1 LARDKEKIKTYKIF
15 FKILMLKKLADSI
28 RANKNIKKKQKL
40 NPIVQ
45 YIDSNCFKSSR
56 IFTDLGEDSAAIRDS
71 DTYILITTDR
81 IITSF
86 VENYPFGAGFSSILV
101 SVDDIYACG
110 GTPLGASIILS
121 FKEKKVGQKIL
132 EGICF
137 GSKKFEVP
145 IIRGHT
151 NAYGACY
158 ELSSTMIGEIKK
170 EAYISAGDAQVG
182 DSIILAVDFDGKI
195 GEASKFFFD
204 TTTFKSSEIVLKRRR
219 AMNLIAQK
227 QLAHASKDISNG
239 GLFGS
244 ILQLIKYSKVG
255 ADINV
260 TKIKI
265 PPTLVKEDYNL
276 VMFSQMYLTS
286 SFILTAQG
294 QKCKEI
300 VKIFKEHGLEAMVIG
315 KIIEEKN
322 LLRLN
327 NGKKSIEVMRF

>member
-1 LARDKEKIKTYKIF
+1 
-15 FKILMLKKLADSI
+15 MLKKLAESI
-28 RANKNIKKKQKL
+28 RSNENIRQKQKL

-121 FKEKKVGQKIL
+121 FKEEKVGQKIL

-137 GSKKFEVP
+137 GSQKFEVP

-182 DSIILAVDFDGKI
+182 DSIILAVDFDGKV

-204 TTTFKSSEIVLKRRR
+204 TTTFKSSEEVLKRRCS
-219 AMNLIAQK
+219 MNKIAEK
-227 QLAHASKDISNG
+227 QLANASKDISNG

-244 ILQLIKYSKVG
+244 IFQLIKYSNVG
-255 ADINV
+255 ANINISN
-260 TKIKI
+260 IKI
-265 PPTLVKEDYNL
+265 PPVLVKQNYNL
-276 VMFSQMYLTS
+276 VMYSQMYLTS
-286 SFILTAQG
+286 SFILTAKG
-294 QKCKEI
+294 QNCKDI
-300 VKIFKEHGLEAMVIG
+300 VRIFREHGLKAMVIG
-315 KIIEEKN
+315 KIIKDKN
-322 LLRLN
+322 LLKLN
-327 NGKKSIEVMRF
+327 DGEKSIDVMRF

>member
-1 LARDKEKIKTYKIF
+1 MIEKLAKSIRNND
-15 FKILMLKKLADSI
+15 KILE
-28 RANKNIKKKQKL
+28 KQKL

-86 VENYPFGAGFSSILV
+86 VEHYPFGAGFSSILV

-132 EGICF
+132 QGICS
-137 GSKKFEVP
+137 GSQKFQVP

-151 NAYGACY
+151 NAFGACY

-170 EAYISAGDAQVG
+170 EAYISAGNAQVG
-182 DSIILAVDFDGKI
+182 DSIVLASDFEGKV

-204 TTTFKSSEIVLKRRR
+204 TTTFKSSEEVLTRRR
-219 AMNLIAQK
+219 AMNLIAERK
-227 QLAHASKDISNG
+227 LAHASKDISNG

-244 ILQLIKYSKVG
+244 IFQLIKYSSVG
-255 ADINV
+255 AEININ
-260 TKIKI
+260 KIKI
-265 PPTLVKEDYNL
+265 PPVLIKQNYDLISY
-276 VMFSQMYLTS
+276 SKMYLTT
-286 SFILTAQG
+286 SFIITAQG
-294 QKCKEI
+294 TNCKEI
-300 VKIFKEHGLEAMVIG
+300 VNIFRNHGLESMVIG
-315 KIIEEKN
+315 KIIEDKN
-322 LLRLN
+322 LLKLSDDN
-327 NGKKSIEVMRF
+327 TSIDVMRF

>member
-1 LARDKEKIKTYKIF
+1 MIEKLAKSIRNND
-15 FKILMLKKLADSI
+15 KILE
-28 RANKNIKKKQKL
+28 KQKL

-86 VENYPFGAGFSSILV
+86 VEHYPFGAGFSSILV

-110 GTPLGASIILS
+110 GKPLGASIILS
-121 FKEKKVGQKIL
+121 FKKKKVGQKIL
-132 EGICF
+132 EGICS
-137 GSKKFEVP
+137 GSKKFRVP

-170 EAYISAGDAQVG
+170 EAYISAGNAQVG
-182 DSIILAVDFDGKI
+182 DSIVLASDFEGKV

-204 TTTFKSSEIVLKRRR
+204 TTTFKSSEEVLRRRR
-219 AMNLIAQK
+219 AMNLIAEH
-227 QLAHASKDISNG
+227 QLAHAAKDISNG

-244 ILQLIKYSKVG
+244 ILQLIKYSNVG
-255 ADINV
+255 ADININ
-260 TKIKI
+260 KIKI
-265 PPTLVKEDYNL
+265 PPILVKQNYDL
-276 VMFSQMYLTS
+276 VTYSKMYLTT

-294 QKCKEI
+294 QNCKEI
-300 VKIFKEHGLEAMVIG
+300 VNIFRNHGLEAMVIG

-322 LLRLN
+322 LLKLSN
-327 NGKKSIEVMRF
+327 DTNSIDVMRF